1 MYLLTELD
9 FTNRNNKKYIIYIL
23 KYINIMNEYDVI
35 VVGGGHAGLEAAYA
49 VDRIGLS
56 CALVTLRKQSIG
68 QMSCNPAIGG
78 LGKSHI
84 VREIDAMG
92 GLMPIATDM
101 SGIQYRT
108 LNTRKGDAVQALRVQ
123 CDRKLYKQAA
133 QKIIKKTNIEIIEG
147 EVEDLVVEG
156 KKVKGVVTDKNTVKG
171 KRTILTTGTFLN
183 GRMYTGEEIEIG
195 GRSGDL
201 SSIPLSK
208 KLYQLNIPM
217 GRLKTGTPPRIK
229 LSSININLMEE
240 QPGERPTPWMSL
252 NERPKKHQ
260 KQLSCFITRTNK
272 TTHEIIKKNTHLSAM
287 YSGNI
292 VGIGPRYCPSIEDK
306 VNRFKNKEGHQI
318 FIEPEGINKDLIYP
332 NGVSTSLPKDIQ
344 LEFIQS
350 IRGMRNAIITE
361 YGYAVEYDF
370 IDPRI
375 IKPTLEA
382 KFLQGFYLAG
392 QINGTTGYEEAAA
405 QGLIAGINAA
415 NSIKKK
421 DEFIL
426 ERDEAYIGV
435 LINDLTNHGIT
446 EPYRMFTSRAEH
458 RLLLSQNNAEQ
469 RLLLKAHNL
478 GLISSKRKE
487 EFLLK
492 EKKYKKFFNSI
503 LKKTKTKTFIDN
515 KNKTK
520 HLKENKNLYQ
530 LLSRPDVNPNRLYK
544 PKKHEKSL
552 YDRSVVEIKY
562 KGYIEKQ
569 LREIKKTKKQNN
581 KKIPT
586 SFDYNSI
593 EGLSNEVKEKLYQN
607 KPRTIGDAN
616 IIEGITP
623 AAINLILIYLKKAEL
638 LEQNA

>member
-1 MYLLTELD
+1 M
-9 FTNRNNKKYIIYIL
+9 NK
-23 KYINIMNEYDVI
+23 YDVV

-56 CALVTLRKQSIG
+56 CALVTFKRKSIG

-92 GLMPIATDM
+92 GLMSRATDM

-123 CDRKLYKQAA
+123 CDRKLYKQAT
-133 QKIIKKTNIEIIEG
+133 QKIIKNTNIEVIEG
-147 EVEDLVVEG
+147 EVKDIVVEG
-156 KKVKGVVTDKNTVKG
+156 NKVKGVMTNNNKVLG

-183 GRMYTGEEIEIG
+183 GKMYAGEEVEIG
-195 GRSGDL
+195 GRSGDP

-229 LSSININLMEE
+229 LSSIDINKMEE
-240 QPGERPTPWMSL
+240 QPGEKPTPWMSL
-252 NERPKKHQ
+252 YKRPKKHQ
-260 KQLSCFITRTNK
+260 KQLSCYITRTNK
-272 TTHEIIKKNTHLSAM
+272 TTHNIIEQNTHLSAM

-318 FIEPEGINKDLIYP
+318 FVEPEGINKDLVYP
-332 NGVSTSLPKDIQ
+332 NGVSTSLPKKIQ
-344 LEFIQS
+344 DEFIRS
-350 IRGMRNAIITE
+350 INGMKDAVITE

-370 IDPRI
+370 IDPRS
-375 IKPTLEA
+375 IKPTMET
-382 KFLQGFYLAG
+382 KFLDNFYLAG

-405 QGLIAGINAA
+405 QGLMAGINAA
-415 NSIKKK
+415 NSIKKRE
-421 DEFIL
+421 EFVL
-426 ERDEAYIGV
+426 ERSEAYIGV

-446 EPYRMFTSRAEH
+446 EPYRMFTSRAEY

-469 RLLLKAHNL
+469 RLLLKAHKQ
-478 GLISSKRKE
+478 GLISEKRKE
-487 EFLLK
+487 EYLLK
-492 EKKYKKFFNSI
+492 EEKYKNFFNTN
-503 LKKTKTKTFIDN
+503 LKKTKVNAFVDN
-515 KNKTK
+515 NNNTNKLSESK
-520 HLKENKNLYQ
+520 SLYQ
-530 LLSRPDVNPNRLYK
+530 LLSRPDVNPNKLYK
-544 PKKHEKSL
+544 PNKKEKSL
-552 YDRSVVEIKY
+552 YERSVVEIKY

-586 SFDYNSI
+586 NFDYCSVD
-593 EGLSNEVKEKLYQN
+593 GLSNEVKERLN
-607 KPRTIGDAN
+607 HHKPRTIGDAN
-616 IIEGITP
+616 IIEGVTP